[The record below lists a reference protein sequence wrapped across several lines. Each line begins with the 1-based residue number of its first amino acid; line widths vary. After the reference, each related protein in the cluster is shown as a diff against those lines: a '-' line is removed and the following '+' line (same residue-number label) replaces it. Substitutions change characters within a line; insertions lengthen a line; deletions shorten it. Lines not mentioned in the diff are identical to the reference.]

1 VVVEVVER
9 RAVAAVLAGDGSE
22 AALVDEGGRVL
33 EAVPTDVAG
42 AVLVDGLA
50 APGPPGTLLADGAAP
65 ALRVATALP
74 PDLLARVER
83 IVVAEGG
90 QLRLQVGVPDSEP
103 VTAVLG
109 DASLLPEKLV
119 ALTTVLAS
127 VDLADVATIDL
138 RVPRAPALTRR

>member
-1 VVVEVVER
+1 M
-9 RAVAAVLAGDGSE
+9 
-22 AALVDEGGRVL
+22 
-33 EAVPTDVAG
+33 
-42 AVLVDGLA
+42 
-50 APGPPGTLLADGAAP
+50 
-65 ALRVATALP
+65 
-74 PDLLARVER
+74 
-83 IVVAEGG
+83 AEGG

-119 ALTTVLAS
+119 ALATVLAS